1 MQLPENILALIEK
14 YQSGTINTNEQQHL
28 DEWYHSFNDEEAV
41 INSGANDTP
50 QQLNERLKIRLQQT
64 ILEQKNNVIPMRRR
78 WRLPAAAAAVALII
92 LASATYLF
100 FSSKYPQQQLATVN
114 PVKKKPKTDFAPGG
128 NKAVLTLAD
137 GSAIVLDSAVNG
149 TISNQGKIKVVKL
162 DNGLLAYSI
171 NGQQVTENDATFF
184 NTIST
189 PRGGQYQVTLS
200 DGTRVWLN
208 AASSIRFPV
217 MFAGKERKVEITGEA
232 YFEVA
237 KNKQMPFKVKVNSS
251 EIEVLG
257 THFNVN
263 AYNDEAATRTT
274 LLEGSVKIKKDNYSA
289 LLLPGQQSQVTKN
302 GEIKVVNNA
311 DTEEVVAW
319 KDGLFILKK
328 ADIPSVLRQIARW
341 YDVDIVYK
349 GNLPSG
355 RITGDM
361 PRNMNLSKMLEVM
374 ELVGVH
380 FKIEDNKVL
389 VEP

>member
-1 MQLPENILALIEK
+1 M
-14 YQSGTINTNEQQHL
+14 
-28 DEWYHSFNDEEAV
+28 
-41 INSGANDTP
+41 
-50 QQLNERLKIRLQQT
+50 
-64 ILEQKNNVIPMRRR
+64 
-78 WRLPAAAAAVALII
+78 
-92 LASATYLF
+92 
-100 FSSKYPQQQLATVN
+100 
-114 PVKKKPKTDFAPGG
+114 
-128 NKAVLTLAD
+128 
-137 GSAIVLDSAVNG
+137 
-149 TISNQGKIKVVKL
+149 
-162 DNGLLAYSI
+162 
-171 NGQQVTENDATFF
+171 
-184 NTIST
+184 
-189 PRGGQYQVTLS
+189 
-200 DGTRVWLN
+200 
-208 AASSIRFPV
+208 
-217 MFAGKERKVEITGEA
+217 
-232 YFEVA
+232 
-237 KNKQMPFKVKVNSS
+237 
-251 EIEVLG
+251 
-257 THFNVN
+257 
-263 AYNDEAATRTT
+263 
-274 LLEGSVKIKKDNYSA
+274 LEGSVKIKKDNYSA